1 MALNMEKEFDNSS
14 LGLYLIAG
22 AVILFVLV
30 QAIFFLVK
38 SWKRGKELGI
48 SSKKLKNA
56 LTSSAL
62 FTIPSA
68 LSILATII
76 ALAPA
81 LGLVIPW
88 VRLSVI
94 GNLMYETTAAEAAM
108 EAFGHEGGMAVP
120 VTSAEVYAGVAWV
133 MTLGIC
139 FSLVV
144 LPFLA
149 KPLHKKFIAATNKKE
164 EKPTEAEATDT
175 NAPKKKRGLGG
186 FINDFA
192 TPAIFIGL
200 IGAFIAR
207 AIIGSGKEETFGDG
221 AGVLSIITLVVAIA
235 SSIALE
241 LIAKKFKL
249 TWLEPFVMPIGM
261 IIAMIAAIAFYNI
274 LPYNIATFEWR
285 G

>member
-1 MALNMEKEFDNSS
+1 MADFKESPV
-14 LGLYLIAG
+14 LYLIAG

-30 QAIFFLVK
+30 QSVFFLVK
-38 SWKRGKELGI
+38 AWQHGKELGI
-48 SSKKLKNA
+48 DKKKLKNA
-56 LTSSAL
+56 VTSSAL
-62 FTIPSA
+62 FTLPSA
-68 LSILATII
+68 LSVLATVI

-108 EAFGHEGGMAVP
+108 EAFGHQGGMAVP
-120 VTSAEVYAGVAWV
+120 VTDPEIYGGVAWV

-149 KPLHKKFIAATNKKE
+149 KPLNKKFLSAGKK
-164 EKPTEAEATDT
+164 EAEAKAEATENMPADS
-175 NAPKKKRGLGG
+175 KKKRTIGE
-186 FINDFA
+186 FINSFA

-207 AIIGSGKEETFGDG
+207 AIIGGGKPETFGDG
-221 AGVLSIITLVVAIA
+221 AGVLSIITLVVAVA
-235 SSIALE
+235 VSILLE
-241 LIAKKFKL
+241 IFAKKRNL

-261 IIAMIAAIAFYNI
+261 IIAMIAAIVFFNV
-274 LPYNIATFEWR
+274 LPEDIAMLEWR

>member
-1 MALNMEKEFDNSS
+1 MEFNNSS

-30 QAIFFLVK
+30 QSVFFLVK
-38 SWKRGKELGI
+38 AWKQG
-48 SSKKLKNA
+48 KKLGLDKSKLRNA
-56 LTSSAL
+56 VTSSAL
-62 FTIPSA
+62 FTVPSA
-68 LSILATII
+68 LSVLATVI

-88 VRLSVI
+88 VRLSVL

-108 EAFGHEGGMAVP
+108 EAFGHQGGMAVP
-120 VTSAEVYAGVAWV
+120 VTDPEVYAGVAWV

-139 FSLVV
+139 FSLIL

-149 KPLHKKFIAATNKKE
+149 KPIHKKFIEAGKKE
-164 EKPTEAEATDT
+164 EKNAQQATE
-175 NAPKKKRGLGG
+175 NAPEDNKKKRSFGG
-186 FINDFA
+186 FINKFA

-207 AIIGSGKEETFGDG
+207 AIIGGGKPETFGDG
-221 AGVLSIITLVVAIA
+221 AGVLSIITLVVAIVV
-235 SSIALE
+235 SIALE
-241 LIAKKFKL
+241 ILAKKLKL

-261 IIAMIAAIAFYNI
+261 IIAMVAAIVFFNV
-274 LPYNIATFEWR
+274 LPEDIAMLEWR

>member
-1 MALNMEKEFDNSS
+1 MDFKTDTA
-14 LGLYLIAG
+14 LYLIAG
-22 AVILFVLV
+22 AVILFVLC
-30 QAIFFLVK
+30 QSLFFLVK
-38 SWKRGKELGI
+38 AFKRGKELGLDK
-48 SSKKLKNA
+48 SKLRNA
-56 LTSSAL
+56 ITSSAL
-62 FTIPSA
+62 FTIPSS

-108 EAFGHEGGMAVP
+108 EAFGHQGGMAVP
-120 VTSAEVYAGVAWV
+120 VSDPETYAGIAWV

-139 FSLVV
+139 FSLVI
-144 LPFLA
+144 LPFVA
-149 KPLHKKFIAATNKKE
+149 KPLHKKLIAASTKAEEPKE
-164 EKPTEAEATDT
+164 AAEK
-175 NAPKKKRGLGG
+175 APEDGKKKKRGLGG

-207 AIIGSGKEETFGDG
+207 AIIGGGKPETFGDG
-221 AGVLSIITLVVAIA
+221 AGVLSIITLVVAVV
-235 SSIALE
+235 SSIILE
-241 LIAKKFKL
+241 IIAKKHKL

-261 IIAMIAAIAFYNI
+261 IIAMIAAIVFFNV
-274 LPYNIATFEWR
+274 LPEEIAMLEWR

>member
-1 MALNMEKEFDNSS
+1 MDFKSS
-14 LGLYLIAG
+14 TALYLIAG
-22 AVILFVLV
+22 AVILFVLAQSV
-30 QAIFFLVK
+30 FFLVK
-38 SWKRGKELGI
+38 AYKQGRALGLDK
-48 SSKKLKNA
+48 SKLRNA
-56 LTSSAL
+56 ITSSAL
-62 FTIPSA
+62 FTVPSA
-68 LSILATII
+68 LSVLATVI

-120 VTSAEVYAGVAWV
+120 VTDPEVYAGVAWV

-139 FSLVV
+139 FSLVI

-149 KPLHKKFIAATNKKE
+149 KPLHKKFIAAGKKE
-164 EKPTEAEATDT
+164 EAPQTEATE
-175 NAPKKKRGLGG
+175 NAPADAKKKRGLNG
-186 FINDFA
+186 FINNFA

-207 AIIGSGKEETFGDG
+207 AIIGAGKPETFGDG
-221 AGVLSIITLVVAIA
+221 AGVLSIITLVVAVVV
-235 SSIALE
+235 SIALE
-241 LIAKKFKL
+241 ILAKKFKL

-261 IIAMIAAIAFYNI
+261 IIAMIAAIIFFNV
-274 LPYNIATFEWR
+274 LPEEIAMFEWR